1 MAPIMTRIKAMTSR
15 SEHDEPATL
24 ASPIEAILRVLQE
37 PVEQTQEN
45 VREERHH

>member
-15 SEHDEPATL
+15 SKHDEPATL
-24 ASPIEAILRVLQE
+24 VPLIEAFLRVLQE

-45 VREERHH
+45 VRKVRHH